1 MTATTAPY
9 LAPITPATVANTTQ
23 QAVVHPNGKYIY
35 SISSNGDVH
44 LYTVTSAGVVALV
57 TPEPSPLPNFG
68 GSTQIYGA
76 IDPTGRFFVATDLDG
91 DAVHIAA
98 ISPTGTLGTVSTTT
112 LTGAGS
118 APERLAIDR
127 LGKYVYVTSDDN
139 QLYAYSITGTPTA
152 PTLTAIANYP
162 TGLTATGVAVDPA
175 NKLVYVANGG
185 DGSAGSNTVSIYK
198 LNSATGALTPQ
209 PDFTVPGTPT
219 FVWNVVVDPTS
230 SYLYVLDAGDVG
242 ADPAVPGSVY
252 GFLITDKTTG
262 ALGAAV
268 TGSGAATEMEPFG
281 LSMDATG
288 SLIAVDNNFG
298 SSPTATNGS
307 DLTLDDRSRWS
318 FDGTDASPATYRKST
333 AVRDVPQRTLM

>member
-1 MTATTAPY
+1 M
-9 LAPITPATVANTTQ
+9 
-23 QAVVHPNGKYIY
+23 
-35 SISSNGDVH
+35 
-44 LYTVTSAGVVALV
+44 ALV

-68 GSTQIYGA
+68 GSTTIYGA
-76 IDPTGRFFVATDLDG
+76 IDPTGRFFVATDFDG

-98 ISPTGTLGTVSTTT
+98 ISPTGTLGAVSIIT

-118 APERLAIDR
+118 HPERLAIDR

-162 TGLTATGVAVDPA
+162 TGLLATGVAVDPA
-175 NKLVYVANGG
+175 DKLVYVANGG
-185 DGSAGSNTVSIYK
+185 DGTAGSSTVSIYK
-198 LNSATGALTPQ
+198 LDSASGALTPQ
-209 PDFTVPGTPT
+209 PDFTVPGTPK

-230 SYLYVLDAGDVG
+230 SYLYVLDAGDVS

-307 DLTLDDRSRWS
+307 ISLLTI
-318 FDGTDASPATYRKST
+318 GTGGALT
-333 AVRDVPQRTLM
+333 AQTPLQLPTGSQPLFVTFLNAP